1 MSVSFYMIPTPSVD
15 AAWPVFGPMVEMAV
29 ERYGADRDIENVKSD
44 ILSEKAALFGV
55 SVDGE
60 PKAAIVIRP
69 AIYPK
74 RKTIVLDLVGG
85 ADIEQWWQ
93 DVIHAMVS
101 QAKSAGYDAIEAKG
115 RKGWAKIAKQCNFKE
130 AYVAYELEI

>member
-1 MSVSFYMIPTPSVD
+1 MTVKLHMIPTPSVE

-29 ERYGADRDIENVKSD
+29 ERYGADRDIDGVKSD
-44 ILSEKAALFGV
+44 ILAERSALFGV
-55 SVDGE
+55 FADGE

-69 AIYPK
+69 AIYQK

-85 ADIEQWWQ
+85 ADIEQWWK
-93 DVIHAMVS
+93 DVISAIVS
-101 QAKSAGYDAIEAKG
+101 QAKSAGYNAIEAKG